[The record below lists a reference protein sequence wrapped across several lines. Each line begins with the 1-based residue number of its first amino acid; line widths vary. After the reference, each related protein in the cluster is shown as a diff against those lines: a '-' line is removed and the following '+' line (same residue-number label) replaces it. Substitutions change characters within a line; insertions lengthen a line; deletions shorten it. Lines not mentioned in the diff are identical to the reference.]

1 MRMNVCL
8 LSLVLLAAPIH
19 AQTKPP
25 APPPTLKS
33 ILLSQLKSTHDEQDW
48 FVPASK
54 AVEGMTVDQA
64 NWKDG
69 NANHSVGQLVAHLVF
84 WNRSQLA
91 SWKSEK
97 GPAYGGKNDET
108 FGGSLDKAAWE
119 KAVRDLDAVL
129 ADMEKWI
136 QSADEAKLQKQ
147 YDNIA
152 HVSAHNAYHTGQ
164 ILYIRKQQGS
174 WDPEKGVK

>member
-1 MRMNVCL
+1 MKTAL
-8 LSLVLLAAPIH
+8 ALLLAAAPLL
-19 AQTKPP
+19 ADPEPQS

-33 ILLSQLKSTHDEQDW
+33 ILLAQLKSTHDQQDW

-69 NANHSVGQLVAHLVF
+69 NANHSAGQLVAHLVF

-91 SWKSEK
+91 SWKGQT

-108 FGGSLDKAAWE
+108 FGGTLDRAAWE
-119 KAVRDLDAVL
+119 KAVKDLDAVL

-136 QSADEAKLQKQ
+136 ASADEASLQRQ